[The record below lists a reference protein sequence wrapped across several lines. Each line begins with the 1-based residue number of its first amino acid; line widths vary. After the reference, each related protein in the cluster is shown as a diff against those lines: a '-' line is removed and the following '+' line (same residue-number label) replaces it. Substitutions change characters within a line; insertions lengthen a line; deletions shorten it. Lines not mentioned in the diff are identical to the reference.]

1 MEPTL
6 DLAAR
11 PGWTFLDEV
20 EDGGSSSLQMWQQLL
35 FCWLRLLIALNNCT
49 ARAVY
54 ARGRNQYTA
63 LIQPK
68 HLNSEH

>member
-35 FCWLRLLIALNNCT
+35 FCWLRLLMALNNVDVNLSLLELCMHVDEIT
-49 ARAVY
+49 AR
-54 ARGRNQYTA
+54 
-63 LIQPK
+63 
-68 HLNSEH
+68 H